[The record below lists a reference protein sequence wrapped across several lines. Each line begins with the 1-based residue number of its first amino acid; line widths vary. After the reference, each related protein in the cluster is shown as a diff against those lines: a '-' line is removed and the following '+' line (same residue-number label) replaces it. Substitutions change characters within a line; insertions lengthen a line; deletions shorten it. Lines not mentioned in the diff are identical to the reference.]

1 MLFWAMN
8 LNFYDVMKKIIYF
21 STIVSLIF
29 PPYSKC
35 INICYYDEV
44 WFDLLLMMLYKKEK
58 YFWNAIKI
66 QQKIIN
72 KNLVHLHGLQAS
84 LYITKN
90 WSVAFNTA
98 ALTLRHI
105 NCHVILFFFFFFS
118 FLKYNLSYNFKM
130 VFTIF
135 SLINVAHYLFIYLHY
150 HPKINPV
157 HYLFIYFHYHPII
170 NLYN

>member
-35 INICYYDEV
+35 VNICYYDEV

-66 QQKIIN
+66 PCICTGYKLVYIIY
-72 KNLVHLHGLQAS
+72 KGKTITIIYLQNLC
-84 LYITKN
+84 ITKHFIVTFVN
-90 WSVAFNTA
+90 AQ
-98 ALTLRHI
+98 LT
-105 NCHVILFFFFFFS
+105 
-118 FLKYNLSYNFKM
+118 SYNT
-130 VFTIF
+130 TIETLELLK
-135 SLINVAHYLFIYLHY
+135 S
-150 HPKINPV
+150 P
-157 HYLFIYFHYHPII
+157 
-170 NLYN
+170 